1 GDDNTCASSVPRVSN
16 RLCAFKTRTPS
27 FFQESVGF
35 RAVTLQYLRLG
46 SCSDTTQQWADFSS
60 ALEINQSLKCLDLT
74 ASEFPDEGVKLL
86 CSTLRHPVCFLL
98 KFVGLWGC
106 SITPFSCQDLASA
119 LISKQSPEALD
130 LGQDI
135 LGPSGVVVLLEALTQ
150 KNGPLKTFGLKIDTS
165 TMEIWKLLKDV
176 KESNPQVTAECN
188 KARTARSSGCDSLS

>member
-1 GDDNTCASSVPRVSN
+1 CSKNNYTTVIKGHPA
-16 RLCAFKTRTPS
+16 
-27 FFQESVGF
+27 ESM
-35 RAVTLQYLRLG
+35 TLQYLRLG
-46 SCSDTTQQWADFSS
+46 SCSDTTQHGCKYISNLLQGDSS
-60 ALEINQSLKCLDLT
+60 LTNLDLGFNPT
-74 ASEFPDEGVKLL
+74 ATGL
-86 CSTLRHPVCFLL
+86 CFLSEALKKPDCSL

-130 LGQDI
+130 LGQDT

-150 KNGPLKTFGLKIDTS
+150 KNGPLKTLGLKIDTS